1 MLKNIFF
8 NPLKFFANK
17 GVISPFLQPSC
28 WPKIG
33 VKGLA
38 TRIYTR
44 IVLETMFF
52 IKLTVEVHK
61 SMEAYVKL
69 TCEIKK
75 NVIQGCSYNQVT
87 LLLAKQTL
95 FVGFKFSN
103 FLLNFI
109 FTNSWLISMG
119 SYEVWPTSF

>member
-1 MLKNIFF
+1 
-8 NPLKFFANK
+8 
-17 GVISPFLQPSC
+17 
-28 WPKIG
+28 
-33 VKGLA
+33 
-38 TRIYTR
+38 
-44 IVLETMFF
+44 
-52 IKLTVEVHK
+52 
-61 SMEAYVKL
+61 MEAYVKL